1 MRRRVAP
8 IVDKVNE
15 WMARGGGLG
24 ASPPA
29 TNICGTRRLGGSL
42 AAVLARTDARAM
54 ERPE

>member
-1 MRRRVAP
+1 M
-8 IVDKVNE
+8 VDKVNE

-24 ASPPA
+24 ASLPA